1 MTPDWLNCEVAI
13 VSSIIHGEVPVMY
26 CNFTYKIIV
35 QVNFEEGS
43 CTIDLQYQEYFSVY
57 CDVLPHTELQIEP
70 VL

>member
-1 MTPDWLNCEVAI
+1 M
-13 VSSIIHGEVPVMY
+13 
-26 CNFTYKIIV
+26 IV

-43 CTIDLQYQEYFSVY
+43 CTIDLQYQEYLSVY